1 MKVSSLQGE
10 EKGEKRTFMK
20 TCEMPTCKGCT
31 EEMELTQASE
41 RKRPDTQGPK
51 KKKMSAWHQEMQE
64 QKPFHEG
71 VSGPQGEM
79 CRKVKEIRGPKPS
92 IAYSRKSL
100 STKGLR

>member
-41 RKRPDTQGPK
+41 RERPGTQGPK
-51 KKKMSAWHQEMQE
+51 KKK
-64 QKPFHEG
+64 K
-71 VSGPQGEM
+71 
-79 CRKVKEIRGPKPS
+79 K
-92 IAYSRKSL
+92 
-100 STKGLR
+100 